1 MQHSASSRPLVGVVL
16 VVCSCLSLPFGA
28 AVAAQLFPV
37 LGPWG
42 VTSLRVAIAAVL
54 LLVIARPR
62 PARWTRTQWIAAAL
76 FGLSLAGMNGFFY
89 AAIDRI
95 PLGPAVAIEFLGPL
109 VLAAVLTRRLTDA
122 AWVAVALLGIVLLG
136 VDGLIGAEP
145 LDPIGLVLIL
155 IAAAFWAMYIRM
167 SARVGTLIP
176 GSGGLAVGLAVAAVL
191 LIPVGVPA
199 AVTVVGD
206 MQLLLL
212 AAITAVL
219 SSVIPYSFELAALR
233 RLPQRVFGVLLS
245 LEPAFATLAG
255 WLILGQNATPL
266 RMLAIALVVIA
277 SIGTTLGVRHAR
289 RRADADARR
298 DGAGSD
304 VGTHSADGTGRGDGT
319 GTDEGGPDEG
329 GADDTGPFT
338 APIPLPG

>member
-1 MQHSASSRPLVGVVL
+1 MGVALVIG
-16 VVCSCLSLPFGA
+16 SCLSLPFGA

-54 LLVIARPR
+54 LVVIVRPR
-62 PARWTRTQWIAAAL
+62 PGKWTRAQWLAAVL
-76 FGLSLAGMNGFFY
+76 FGVSLAAMNGFFY

-109 VLAAVLTRRLTDA
+109 VLAAVLTRKLRDF
-122 AWVAVALLGIVLLG
+122 AWVGIALLGMVVLG
-136 VDGLIGAEP
+136 IDGLIGAEP
-145 LDPIGLVLIL
+145 LDPLGVVFIL
-155 IAAAFWAMYIRM
+155 IAAGFWAMYIRM
-167 SARVGTLIP
+167 SARVGALIP
-176 GSGGLAVGLAVAAVL
+176 GSSGLAMGLVVAAVL

-199 AVTVVGD
+199 VSTVAMD
-206 MQLLLL
+206 PQLLLL

-255 WLILGQNATPL
+255 WLILGQDATPL
-266 RMLAIALVVIA
+266 RMLAIALVIA
-277 SIGTTLGVRHAR
+277 ASVGTTLGVRR
-289 RRADADARR
+289 DRR
-298 DGAGSD
+298 DG
-304 VGTHSADGTGRGDGT
+304 
-319 GTDEGGPDEG
+319 GPS
-329 GADDTGPFT
+329 GPFT
-338 APIPLPG
+338 APIPLPD

>member
-1 MQHSASSRPLVGVVL
+1 MQKPAASGPLVGVVL
-16 VVCSCLSLPFGA
+16 VIGSCLSLPFGA

-54 LLVIARPR
+54 LVVIVRPR
-62 PARWTRTQWIAAAL
+62 PGKWTRAQWLAAVL
-76 FGLSLAGMNGFFY
+76 FGVSLAAMNGFFY

-109 VLAAVLTRRLTDA
+109 VLAAVLTRKLRDF
-122 AWVAVALLGIVLLG
+122 AWVGIALLGMVVLG
-136 VDGLIGAEP
+136 IDGLIGAEP
-145 LDPIGLVLIL
+145 LDPLGVVFIL
-155 IAAAFWAMYIRM
+155 IAAGFWAMYIRM
-167 SARVGTLIP
+167 SARVGALIP
-176 GSGGLAVGLAVAAVL
+176 GSSGLAMGLVVAAVL

-199 AVTVVGD
+199 VSTVAMD
-206 MQLLLL
+206 PQLLLL

-255 WLILGQNATPL
+255 WLILGQDATPL
-266 RMLAIALVVIA
+266 RMLAIALVIA
-277 SIGTTLGVRHAR
+277 ASVGTTLGVRR
-289 RRADADARR
+289 DRR
-298 DGAGSD
+298 DG
-304 VGTHSADGTGRGDGT
+304 
-319 GTDEGGPDEG
+319 GPS
-329 GADDTGPFT
+329 GPFT
-338 APIPLPG
+338 APIPLPD

>member
-1 MQHSASSRPLVGVVL
+1 MQKPAASGPLVGVAL
-16 VVCSCLSLPFGA
+16 VIGSCLSLPFGA

-54 LLVIARPR
+54 LVVIVRPR
-62 PARWTRTQWIAAAL
+62 PGKWTRPQWLAAVL
-76 FGLSLAGMNGFFY
+76 FGVSLAAMNGFFY

-109 VLAAVLTRRLTDA
+109 VLAAVLTRKVRDF
-122 AWVAVALLGIVLLG
+122 AWVGIALLGMVVLG
-136 VDGLIGAEP
+136 IDGLIGAEP
-145 LDPIGLVLIL
+145 LDPLGVVFIL
-155 IAAAFWAMYIRM
+155 IAAGFWAMYIRM
-167 SARVGTLIP
+167 SARVGALIP
-176 GSGGLAVGLAVAAVL
+176 GSSGLAMGLVVAAVL

-199 AVTVVGD
+199 VSTVAMD
-206 MQLLLL
+206 PQLLLL

-255 WLILGQNATPL
+255 WLILGQDATPL
-266 RMLAIALVVIA
+266 RMLAIALVIA
-277 SIGTTLGVRHAR
+277 ASVGTTLGVRR
-289 RRADADARR
+289 DRR
-298 DGAGSD
+298 DG
-304 VGTHSADGTGRGDGT
+304 
-319 GTDEGGPDEG
+319 GPS
-329 GADDTGPFT
+329 GPFT
-338 APIPLPG
+338 APIPLPD

>member
-1 MQHSASSRPLVGVVL
+1 MQRPAASSPLVGVAL
-16 VVCSCLSLPFGA
+16 VIGSCLSLPFGA

-54 LLVIARPR
+54 LVVIVRPR
-62 PARWTRTQWIAAAL
+62 PRRWTRPQWTAAVL
-76 FGLSLAGMNGFFY
+76 FGVSLAAMNGFFY

-109 VLAAVLTRRLTDA
+109 VLAAVLTRRFADA
-122 AWVAVALLGIVLLG
+122 VWVAVALLGMALLG
-136 VDGLIGAEP
+136 IDGLIGAEP
-145 LDPIGLVLIL
+145 LDPFGVLFIL
-155 IAAAFWAMYIRM
+155 IAAGFWVMYIRM
-167 SARVGTLIP
+167 SARVGALIP
-176 GSGGLAVGLAVAAVL
+176 GSSGLAMGLVVAAVL

-199 AVTVVGD
+199 AATVAAD
-206 MQLLLL
+206 PSLLLL

-255 WLILGQNATPL
+255 WLILGQDATVL
-266 RMLAIALVVIA
+266 RLVAVALVIA
-277 SIGTTLGVRHAR
+277 ASVGTTLGVRRDR
-289 RRADADARR
+289 R
-298 DGAGSD
+298 GQEPS
-304 VGTHSADGTGRGDGT
+304 
-319 GTDEGGPDEG
+319 
-329 GADDTGPFT
+329 GPFT
-338 APIPLPG
+338 APIPLPD

>member
-1 MQHSASSRPLVGVVL
+1 MKQSASSRPLVGVAL
-16 VVCSCLSLPFGA
+16 VICSCLSLPFGA

-42 VTSLRVAIAAVL
+42 VTSLRVAIAAL
-54 LLVIARPR
+54 LLVVIVRPR
-62 PARWTRTQWIAAAL
+62 PVRWTRAQWLAAVL
-76 FGLSLAGMNGFFY
+76 FGVALAAMNGFFY

-109 VLAAVLTRRLTDA
+109 VLAAVLTRRLADA
-122 AWVAVALLGIVLLG
+122 AWVGVALLGMVLLG

-145 LDPIGLVLIL
+145 LDPLGVVFIL

-167 SARVGTLIP
+167 SARVGAIIP
-176 GSGGLAVGLAVAAVL
+176 GTSGLAVGLVVAAVL

-199 AVTVVGD
+199 SVTVAGD

-212 AAITAVL
+212 AAVTAVL

-233 RLPQRVFGVLLS
+233 RLQQQVFGVLLS

-255 WLILGQNATPL
+255 WLILGQDATPL
-266 RMLAIALVVIA
+266 RLLAIALVIA
-277 SIGTTLGVRHAR
+277 ASVGTTLGVRR
-289 RRADADARR
+289 DRR
-298 DGAGSD
+298 DG
-304 VGTHSADGTGRGDGT
+304 
-319 GTDEGGPDEG
+319 GPS
-329 GADDTGPFT
+329 GPFT
-338 APIPLPG
+338 APIPLPD

>member
-1 MQHSASSRPLVGVVL
+1 MQKPTASGPLVGVVL
-16 VVCSCLSLPFGA
+16 VIGSCLSLPFGA

-54 LLVIARPR
+54 LVVIVRPR
-62 PARWTRTQWIAAAL
+62 PGKWTRAQWLAAVL
-76 FGLSLAGMNGFFY
+76 FGVSLAAMNGFFY

-109 VLAAVLTRRLTDA
+109 VLAAVLTRKLRDF
-122 AWVAVALLGIVLLG
+122 AWVGIALLGMVVLG
-136 VDGLIGAEP
+136 IDGLIGAEP
-145 LDPIGLVLIL
+145 LDPLGVVFIL
-155 IAAAFWAMYIRM
+155 IAAGFWAMYIRM
-167 SARVGTLIP
+167 SARVGALIP
-176 GSGGLAVGLAVAAVL
+176 GSSGLAMGLVVAAVL

-199 AVTVVGD
+199 VSTVAMD
-206 MQLLLL
+206 PQLLLL

-255 WLILGQNATPL
+255 WLILGQDATLL
-266 RMLAIALVVIA
+266 RMLAIALVIA
-277 SIGTTLGVRHAR
+277 ASVGTTLGVRR
-289 RRADADARR
+289 DRR
-298 DGAGSD
+298 DG
-304 VGTHSADGTGRGDGT
+304 
-319 GTDEGGPDEG
+319 GPS
-329 GADDTGPFT
+329 GPFT
-338 APIPLPG
+338 APIPLPD